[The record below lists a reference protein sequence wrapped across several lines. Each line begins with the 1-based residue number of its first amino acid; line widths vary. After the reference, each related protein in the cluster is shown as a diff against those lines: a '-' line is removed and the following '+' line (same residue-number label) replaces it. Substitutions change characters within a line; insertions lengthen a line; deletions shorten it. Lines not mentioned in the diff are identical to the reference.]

1 MILLYIWAALAVLLC
16 VLFVLKLILQIGIAG
31 GGHRA
36 DWSSYNAMLLG
47 LLIVVFFPIMVLA
60 ACLKK
65 VR

>member
-16 VLFVLKLILQIGIAG
+16 VLFVLKLILQIGMAG

-47 LLIVVFFPIMVLA
+47 AADRGVLSDHGA
-60 ACLKK
+60 
-65 VR
+65 RRMS